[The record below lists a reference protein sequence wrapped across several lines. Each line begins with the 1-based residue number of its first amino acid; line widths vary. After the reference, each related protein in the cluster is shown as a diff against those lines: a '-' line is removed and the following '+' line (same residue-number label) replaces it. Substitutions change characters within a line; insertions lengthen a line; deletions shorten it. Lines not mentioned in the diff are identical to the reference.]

1 MKKQAFGVVATLLLG
16 VNVLF
21 PVFAQAESL
30 SELDKQESAITRQS
44 DKISGEIQLAL
55 NDVNEKYQEV
65 NEIRAKISQNETK
78 LAKTKTEITATEQ
91 KIERRKT
98 AIAERMKTA
107 QVNGMNERSITA
119 LLEAKDLGEF
129 LNRAFAMSVI
139 QNTEK
144 TKVASLGEAKEQLT
158 ELKAAQ
164 EKTQNQLTADSKSLE
179 AETVKLDAKMA
190 NLKQELAD
198 NKVSLEKISQ
208 DKEVEK
214 ARQAAEKAQAAKA
227 AKEAKE
233 KAAAE
238 KAQAEKAAKIASDK
252 AAAQAQVAKES
263 AEKAAAQQAEKAAQ
277 AQAAATKAAS
287 SAASNA
293 TSTTTSSSQ
302 QATQTTTESTTP
314 STPTTSGRTL
324 QMESTAYSCA
334 ESVNTY
340 FTAMGIDLRQN
351 PQVIA
356 VDPSVIPLGSM
367 VEVSGYGIAIAGD
380 TGGAIKGNI
389 IDCHFSTVAECIQWG
404 RRSVTV
410 TIIS

>member
-1 MKKQAFGVVATLLLG
+1 MKKQVFGVVATLLLG

-30 SELDKQESAITRQS
+30 SELDKQESVITRQS

-65 NEIRAKISQNETK
+65 NDIREKISQNETK
-78 LAKTKTEITATEQ
+78 LAETKTEITATEQ

-158 ELKAAQ
+158 ELKATQ
-164 EKTQNQLTADSKSLE
+164 EKTQTQLETDSKNLA
-179 AETVKLDAKMA
+179 AETAKLDDKMA

-198 NKVSLEKISQ
+198 NKASLEKISQ

-214 ARQAAEKAQAAKA
+214 ARQAALKAQAEKA

-238 KAQAEKAAKIASDK
+238 KAQAEKAAQ
-252 AAAQAQVAKES
+252 AAAAEKAQAEKSAKEAS
-263 AEKAAAQQAEKAAQ
+263 AKAAAQQAAKDAVQ
-277 AQAAATKAAS
+277 ATAKAS
-287 SAASNA
+287 SAASSSTA
-293 TSTTTSSSQ
+293 ATTSTSQ
-302 QATQTTTESTTP
+302 QTTESSAQATTP

>member
-1 MKKQAFGVVATLLLG
+1 MKKQVFGVVATLLLG

-30 SELDKQESAITRQS
+30 SELDKQESVITRQS

-65 NEIRAKISQNETK
+65 NDIREKISQNETK
-78 LAKTKTEITATEQ
+78 LAETKTEITATEQ

-158 ELKAAQ
+158 ELKATQ
-164 EKTQNQLTADSKSLE
+164 EKTQTQLETDSKNLA
-179 AETVKLDAKMA
+179 AETAKLDDKMA

-198 NKVSLEKISQ
+198 NKASLEKISQ
-208 DKEVEK
+208 DKAVEK
-214 ARQAAEKAQAAKA
+214 ARQAALKAQAEKA

-238 KAQAEKAAKIASDK
+238 KAQAEKAAQ
-252 AAAQAQVAKES
+252 AAAAEKAQAEKSAKEAS
-263 AEKAAAQQAEKAAQ
+263 AKAAAQQAAKDAAQ
-277 AQAAATKAAS
+277 ATAKAS
-287 SAASNA
+287 SAASSSTA
-293 TSTTTSSSQ
+293 ATTSTSQ
-302 QATQTTTESTTP
+302 PATESSAQATTP

-334 ESVNTY
+334 EAVNTY

-389 IDCHFSTVAECIQWG
+389 IDCHFPTEEQCIQWG

>member
-30 SELDKQESAITRQS
+30 NELDKQESAITRQS

-65 NEIRAKISQNETK
+65 NEIREKISQNETK
-78 LAKTKTEITATEQ
+78 LAKTKTEITTTEQ

-107 QVNGMNERSITA
+107 QVNGMKERSITA
-119 LLEAKDLGEF
+119 LLDAKDLGEF

-158 ELKAAQ
+158 ELKATQ
-164 EKTQNQLTADSKSLE
+164 EKTQTQLETDSKNLA
-179 AETVKLDAKMA
+179 AETAKLDDKMA

-198 NKVSLEKISQ
+198 NKASLEKISQ

-214 ARQAAEKAQAAKA
+214 ARQAALKAQAEKA

-238 KAQAEKAAKIASDK
+238 KAQAEKAAQ
-252 AAAQAQVAKES
+252 AAALEKAQAEKSAKEAS
-263 AEKAAAQQAEKAAQ
+263 VKAAAQQAAKDAAQ
-277 AQAAATKAAS
+277 ATAKAS
-287 SAASNA
+287 SAASSSTA
-293 TSTTTSSSQ
+293 ATTSTSQ
-302 QATQTTTESTTP
+302 QTTESSAQATTP

>member
-65 NEIRAKISQNETK
+65 NEIREKISQNETK
-78 LAKTKTEITATEQ
+78 LAKTKTEITTTEQ

-119 LLEAKDLGEF
+119 LLDAKDLGEF

-158 ELKAAQ
+158 ELKATQ
-164 EKTQNQLTADSKSLE
+164 EKTQTQLETDSKNLA
-179 AETVKLDAKMA
+179 AETAKLDDKMA

-198 NKVSLEKISQ
+198 NKASLEKISQ
-208 DKEVEK
+208 DKAVEK
-214 ARQAAEKAQAAKA
+214 ARQAALKAQAEKA

-238 KAQAEKAAKIASDK
+238 KAQAEKAAQAAAAEKVQTEK
-252 AAAQAQVAKES
+252 AAKE
-263 AEKAAAQQAEKAAQ
+263 AAAKAAAQQAAKDAAQ
-277 AQAAATKAAS
+277 ATAKAS
-287 SAASNA
+287 SAASSSTA
-293 TSTTTSSSQ
+293 ATTSTSQ
-302 QATQTTTESTTP
+302 PATESSAQATTP

-367 VEVSGYGIAIAGD
+367 IEVSGYGIAIAGD

-389 IDCHFSTVAECIQWG
+389 IDCHFPTEEQCIQWG